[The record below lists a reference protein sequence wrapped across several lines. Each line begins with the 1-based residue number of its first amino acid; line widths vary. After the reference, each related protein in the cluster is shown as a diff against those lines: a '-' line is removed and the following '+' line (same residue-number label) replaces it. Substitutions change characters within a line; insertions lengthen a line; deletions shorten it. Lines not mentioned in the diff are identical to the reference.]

1 MITEEHTDAH
11 KGVVWPTSSF
21 ESELWTVLLI
31 GKKKTCYVI
40 SQRAAYPGQRGAN
53 GEGRREHNWGMEKGA
68 RNAKS
73 KLLQK
78 ASKTHGTT

>member
-31 GKKKTCYVI
+31 GKKKNMLCNFTESSVSWTKGCE
-40 SQRAAYPGQRGAN
+40 RRGEEGTQLGHGKG
-53 GEGRREHNWGMEKGA
+53 GEECKE
-68 RNAKS
+68 
-73 KLLQK
+73 
-78 ASKTHGTT
+78 